1 MSKVI
6 IYHKQAADTFNVL
19 AATVTTGW
27 LPGQLGTLDS
37 TGNNVDLAVTDETMF
52 VLADDDDELASP
64 PTGSLVTCLYGA
76 GTKLVI
82 DHSEEVAASSATR
95 AYNSTCES
103 AVPNQDLYVDSS
115 AKFTTTSTG
124 SVKAKVFQVPAA
136 ANDYGLGVILR
147 F

>member
-1 MSKVI
+1 MSKVV

-27 LPGQLGTLDS
+27 LPGQLGTLDT
-37 TGNNVDLAVTDETMF
+37 TGKNVDLAVTDETMF
-52 VLADDDDELASP
+52 LLADDDDELSSP

-76 GTKLVI
+76 GTKVVI
-82 DHSEEVAASSATR
+82 DHSEEVAAASATR

-103 AVPNQDLYVDSS
+103 GSPSDDLYADEDG
-115 AKFTTTSTG
+115 KFTTSSTG
-124 SVKAKVFQVPAA
+124 SVKAKMFQVPAA
-136 ANDYGLGVILR
+136 ANNYGLGVILR

>member
-6 IYHKQAADTFNVL
+6 IYHKQAADTYNVL
-19 AATVTTGW
+19 DATVATGW

-37 TGNNVDLAVTDETMF
+37 TGKNVDLAVTDETMF

-76 GTKLVI
+76 GTKFVI
-82 DHSEEVAASSATR
+82 DHSEEVAAGSATR
-95 AYNSTCES
+95 AYNVSVEGAS
-103 AVPNQDLYVDSS
+103 PGDDLYVDGD
-115 AKFTTTSTG
+115 AKFTANATG
-124 SVKAKVFQVPAA
+124 SVKGKIFQVPSA
-136 ANDYGLGVILR
+136 ANNYGLGVITR